1 MIISIAIA
9 PNPQKVAIYFFSFAV
24 FYLLLCFV
32 NEFLLKRNVS

>member
-9 PNPQKVAIYFFSFAV
+9 PNPQEVAIYFFSFAA

-32 NEFLLKRNVS
+32 NELLLKRNVS